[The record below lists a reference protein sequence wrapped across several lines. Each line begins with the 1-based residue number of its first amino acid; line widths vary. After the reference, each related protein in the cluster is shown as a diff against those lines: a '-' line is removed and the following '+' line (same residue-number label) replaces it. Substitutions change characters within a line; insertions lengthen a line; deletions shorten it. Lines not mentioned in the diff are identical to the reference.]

1 MAKELPGRTRWVS
14 GCESAQRCNS
24 RSERH
29 TRRGAGTLAALMIL
43 GSSTAVCQAQL
54 HIPTFQC
61 TSNGAVRVT
70 CVGTFLD
77 GRSAAGIK
85 VRVFDKHDHVV
96 YVGTVD
102 SQGRITFRK
111 PDAEFHIVFD
121 AGQGNVLTI
130 LASDMT

>member
-1 MAKELPGRTRWVS
+1 MAKDLPGRMQWAASV
-14 GCESAQRCNS
+14 
-24 RSERH
+24 
-29 TRRGAGTLAALMIL
+29 AALLIL
-43 GSSTAVCQAQL
+43 GSAASAGDHHSQL

-61 TSNGAVRVT
+61 ADNGALRVT

-77 GRSAAGIK
+77 GRSAAGITA
-85 VRVFDKHDHVV
+85 RVFDKHDHLV

-121 AGQGNVLTI
+121 AGQGNVLTL

>member
-1 MAKELPGRTRWVS
+1 MAKELPGRMQWVT
-14 GCESAQRCNS
+14 AV
-24 RSERH
+24 
-29 TRRGAGTLAALMIL
+29 AALLFL
-43 GSSTAVCQAQL
+43 GGTVPAVCRAQM
-54 HIPTFQC
+54 HVPTFQC
-61 TSNGAVRVT
+61 ANSGALRVT

-77 GRSAAGIK
+77 GRSAAGITA
-85 VRVFDKHDHVV
+85 RVLDKHDRVV

-130 LASDMT
+130 LGSEMT